1 MFARLEAWFNAFFL
15 GYAARVSG
23 DLAVGLVP
31 VALALVTLYVAVYG
45 LAVMRGEAT
54 EPVGTFAWKMVK
66 VGAILSFALPG
77 LYYSG
82 NVAAAA
88 TGLQDGLATLF
99 VAPRGVAAATA
110 FGALD
115 LANTAANEQLALLW
129 KDAGMFRLDLVLA
142 SLLFSLG
149 TTIFLVLGAFVALL
163 GKLILTFALAIGPL
177 AILCLLFKPTARFFD
192 SWLSFVLS
200 AVILSW
206 FVFFALGM
214 SLYVSDRVVAA
225 IADGSAFVAGRARVG
240 GCARSGRHLLGCY
253 VPPGH
258 RALPSAIACI
268 QPDRWCLHPKRR
280 ADGHQLDGGDARHG
294 RRPLSQ
300 RWGGGRR
307 RRREHGTWR
316 RSCLCRRSSRGI
328 GGRRGRRRGARGVST
343 RRPARRGFDLKFQP
357 LFNRFIHTGEYRP

>member
-1 MFARLEAWFNAFFL
+1 MFAKLEAWFNAFFL

-31 VALALVTLYVAVYG
+31 VALALVTVYVAIYG

-54 EPVGTFAWKMVK
+54 EPVGTFAWKMAK

-77 LYYSG
+77 LYYSA

-88 TGLQDGLATLF
+88 TGLQDGLAVLF
-99 VAPRGVAAATA
+99 VAPGGGGAATA

-129 KDAGMFRLDLVLA
+129 KDAGMLRLDLVVA

-192 SWLSFVLS
+192 SWVSFVLS
-200 AVILSW
+200 AVVLSW

-214 SLYVSDRVVAA
+214 SLYVSEKVVSA
-225 IADGSAFVAGRARVG
+225 IAIGGAFVARCTR
-240 GCARSGRHLLGCY
+240 RSRRPRSRRHLPGRH
-253 VPPGH
+253 VPARH
-258 RALPSAIACI
+258 RAVPGTLTRIESHWRRIH
-268 QPDRWCLHPKRR
+268 PDRGPDDQQRGRGVAPGWSRR
-280 ADGHQLDGGDARHG
+280 RSRRCVWRRWKHG
-294 RRPLSQ
+294 TRRRCRLCRRPG
-300 RWGGGRR
+300 GGGR
-307 RRREHGTWR
+307 G
-316 RSCLCRRSSRGI
+316 L
-328 GGRRGRRRGARGVST
+328 GRRRGRKRGTRGVST
-343 RRPARRGFDLKFQP
+343 GRPAWRWISNLKE
-357 LFNRFIHTGEYRP
+357 HRP

>member
-1 MFARLEAWFNAFFL
+1 MFARLETWFNTFFL
-15 GYAARVSG
+15 GYAARVSA

-31 VALALVTLYVAVYG
+31 VSLALVTIYVAIYG
-45 LAVMRGEAT
+45 LAVMRGEAS

-82 NVAAAA
+82 NVMAWA

-99 VAPRGVAAATA
+99 VAPRAAAAATA

-142 SLLFSLG
+142 SILFSLG
-149 TTIFLVLGAFVALL
+149 TTIFLVLGAFVGLL

-177 AILCLLFKPTARFFD
+177 AILCLIFKSTARFFD

-200 AVILSW
+200 AVVLSW

-214 SLYVSDRVVAA
+214 SLYVSDKVVFA
-225 IADGSAFVAGRARVG
+225 IADGSAFVAGVPGSVGALEAAGTYLAVMCLLAIVLYQAPSLASSLTGGASIQNGTQMVTNSMVAMRAMG
-240 GCARSGRHLLGCY
+240 AGRSGGSTA
-253 VPPGH
+253 G
-258 RALPSAIACI
+258 S
-268 QPDRWCLHPKRR
+268 
-280 ADGHQLDGGDARHG
+280 GGSMAR
-294 RRPLSQ
+294 
-300 RWGGGRR
+300 GGGAGYVAGRAAGAAGSAG
-307 RRREHGTWR
+307 GTAAN
-316 RSCLCRRSSRGI
+316 
-328 GGRRGRRRGARGVST
+328 GARAAYQRVAQRGGVST
-343 RRPARRGFDLKFQP
+343 
-357 LFNRFIHTGEYRP
+357 

>member
-214 SLYVSDRVVAA
+214 SLYVSDRVVSA
-225 IADGSAFVAGRARVG
+225 IADGSAFVAGVPGSVGALEAAGTYLAVMCLLAIVLYQAPSLASSLTGGASIQSGAQMVTNSMVAMRAM
-240 GCARSGRHLLGCY
+240 
-253 VPPGH
+253 
-258 RALPSAIACI
+258 
-268 QPDRWCLHPKRR
+268 
-280 ADGHQLDGGDARHG
+280 
-294 RRPLSQ
+294 
-300 RWGGGRR
+300 GGGRSAA
-307 RRREHGTWR
+307 GA
-316 RSCLCRRSSRGI
+316 SAGGGGSMGRG
-328 GGRRGRRRGARGVST
+328 GGAAYVAGRAVGSAGGAAAGVARAAYQRVAQRGGVST
-343 RRPARRGFDLKFQP
+343 
-357 LFNRFIHTGEYRP
+357 

>member
-1 MFARLEAWFNAFFL
+1 MFTKLEAWFNTFFL

-31 VALALVTLYVAVYG
+31 IALLLVTIYVAVYG
-45 LAVMRGEAT
+45 LAVMRGEAS

-82 NVAAAA
+82 NVVAWA

-99 VAPRGVAAATA
+99 VAPRAAAATTA

-115 LANTAANEQLALLW
+115 LANTQANEQLALLW

-142 SLLFSLG
+142 SVLFSLG
-149 TTIFLVLGAFVALL
+149 TTIFLVLGAFVGLL

-177 AILCLLFKPTARFFD
+177 AILCLIFKSTARFFD

-200 AVILSW
+200 AVVLSW

-214 SLYVSDRVVAA
+214 SLYVSDRVLQA
-225 IADGSAFVAGRARVG
+225 ISTGSAFVAGVPGSVGALEAAGTYLTVMCLLAIVLFQAPSLASSLTGGASIQSGTQMVTNSMVAMRAM
-240 GCARSGRHLLGCY
+240 
-253 VPPGH
+253 
-258 RALPSAIACI
+258 
-268 QPDRWCLHPKRR
+268 
-280 ADGHQLDGGDARHG
+280 
-294 RRPLSQ
+294 
-300 RWGGGRR
+300 GGGRS
-307 RRREHGTWR
+307 GG
-316 RSCLCRRSSRGI
+316 SGAAGGGGSMSRG
-328 GGRRGRRRGARGVST
+328 GGAAYVAGRAAGAVGSAGGAVTGGARAAYQRVAQRGGVST
-343 RRPARRGFDLKFQP
+343 
-357 LFNRFIHTGEYRP
+357 

>member
-1 MFARLEAWFNAFFL
+1 MFTKLEAWFNTFFL

-31 VALALVTLYVAVYG
+31 IALLLVTIYVAVYG
-45 LAVMRGEAT
+45 LAVMRGEAS

-82 NVAAAA
+82 NVVAWA

-99 VAPRGVAAATA
+99 VAPRAAAATTA

-115 LANTAANEQLALLW
+115 LANTQANEQLALLW

-142 SLLFSLG
+142 SVLFSLG
-149 TTIFLVLGAFVALL
+149 TTIFLVLGAFVGLL

-177 AILCLLFKPTARFFD
+177 AILCLIFKSTARFFD

-200 AVILSW
+200 AVVLSW

-214 SLYVSDRVVAA
+214 SLYVSDRVLQA
-225 IADGSAFVAGRARVG
+225 ISTGSAFVAGVPGSVGALEAAGTYLTVMCLLAIVLFQAPSLASSLTGGASIQSGTQMVTNSMVAMRAM
-240 GCARSGRHLLGCY
+240 
-253 VPPGH
+253 
-258 RALPSAIACI
+258 
-268 QPDRWCLHPKRR
+268 
-280 ADGHQLDGGDARHG
+280 
-294 RRPLSQ
+294 
-300 RWGGGRR
+300 GGGRS
-307 RRREHGTWR
+307 G
-316 RSCLCRRSSRGI
+316 SGGAAGGGGSMSRG
-328 GGRRGRRRGARGVST
+328 GGASYVAGRAAGAVGSAGGAVAGGARAAYQRVAQRGGVST
-343 RRPARRGFDLKFQP
+343 
-357 LFNRFIHTGEYRP
+357 

>member
-1 MFARLEAWFNAFFL
+1 MFARLETWFNAFFL

-23 DLAVGLVP
+23 DLAVGLMP
-31 VALALVTLYVAVYG
+31 IALLLVTVYVAVYG

-99 VAPRGVAAATA
+99 VAPRAVAAATA

-200 AVILSW
+200 AVVLSW

-225 IADGSAFVAGRARVG
+225 IADGSAFVAGVPGSVGALEAAGTYLAVMCLLAILLYQAPSLASSLTGGASIQSGTQMVTNSMVAMRAM
-240 GCARSGRHLLGCY
+240 
-253 VPPGH
+253 
-258 RALPSAIACI
+258 
-268 QPDRWCLHPKRR
+268 
-280 ADGHQLDGGDARHG
+280 
-294 RRPLSQ
+294 
-300 RWGGGRR
+300 GGGRS
-307 RRREHGTWR
+307 GG
-316 RSCLCRRSSRGI
+316 SGAAGGGGSMSRG
-328 GGRRGRRRGARGVST
+328 GGAAYVAGRAAGAVGSAGGAVAGGARAAYQRVAQRGGVST
-343 RRPARRGFDLKFQP
+343 
-357 LFNRFIHTGEYRP
+357 

>member
-1 MFARLEAWFNAFFL
+1 MFARLETWFNAFFL

-31 VALALVTLYVAVYG
+31 IALLLVTVYVAVYG

-66 VGAILSFALPG
+66 IGAILSFALPG

-200 AVILSW
+200 AVVLSW

-225 IADGSAFVAGRARVG
+225 IADGSAFVAGVPGSVGALEAAGTYLAVMCLLAIVLYQAPSLASSLTGGASIQSGTQMVTNSMVAMRAMGGGTAGGGTAASGGTMARGGGAAYVAGRAASAVG
-240 GCARSGRHLLGCY
+240 SAGGAAASGARSAYQR
-253 VPPGH
+253 V
-258 RALPSAIACI
+258 AL
-268 QPDRWCLHPKRR
+268 
-280 ADGHQLDGGDARHG
+280 
-294 RRPLSQ
+294 
-300 RWGGGRR
+300 
-307 RRREHGTWR
+307 
-316 RSCLCRRSSRGI
+316 
-328 GGRRGRRRGARGVST
+328 RGRAST
-343 RRPARRGFDLKFQP
+343 
-357 LFNRFIHTGEYRP
+357 

>member
-1 MFARLEAWFNAFFL
+1 MFARLETWFNAFFL

-31 VALALVTLYVAVYG
+31 IALLLVTVYVAVYG

-66 VGAILSFALPG
+66 IGAILSFALPG

-99 VAPRGVAAATA
+99 VAPRAVAAATA

-200 AVILSW
+200 AVVLSW

-225 IADGSAFVAGRARVG
+225 IADGSAFVAGTPESVGALEAAGTYLAVMCLLAIVLYQAPSLASSLTGGASIQSGAQMVTNSMVAMRAMG
-240 GCARSGRHLLGCY
+240 AGR
-253 VPPGH
+253 
-258 RALPSAIACI
+258 A
-268 QPDRWCLHPKRR
+268 
-280 ADGHQLDGGDARHG
+280 
-294 RRPLSQ
+294 
-300 RWGGGRR
+300 GGGSAA
-307 RRREHGTWR
+307 GGG
-316 RSCLCRRSSRGI
+316 SMSRG
-328 GGRRGRRRGARGVST
+328 GGAAYVAGRAAGAVGSAGGAVAGGARAAYQRVARRGGVST
-343 RRPARRGFDLKFQP
+343 
-357 LFNRFIHTGEYRP
+357 

>member
-1 MFARLEAWFNAFFL
+1 MFAKLETWFNAFFL

-31 VALALVTLYVAVYG
+31 VALLLVTVYVAVYG

-99 VAPRGVAAATA
+99 VAPRAVAAATA

-129 KDAGMFRLDLVLA
+129 KDASMFRLDLVLA

-200 AVILSW
+200 AVVLSW

-225 IADGSAFVAGRARVG
+225 IADGSAFVAGVPGSVGALEAAGTYLAVMCLLAIVLYQAPSLASSLTGGASIQSGAQMVTNSMVAMRAMG
-240 GCARSGRHLLGCY
+240 AGRSG
-253 VPPGH
+253 
-258 RALPSAIACI
+258 
-268 QPDRWCLHPKRR
+268 
-280 ADGHQLDGGDARHG
+280 
-294 RRPLSQ
+294 
-300 RWGGGRR
+300 GGGAT
-307 RRREHGTWR
+307 GGGG
-316 RSCLCRRSSRGI
+316 SMARG
-328 GGRRGRRRGARGVST
+328 GGAASVAGRAAGAVGSAGGAVAGGARAAYQRVAQRGGAST
-343 RRPARRGFDLKFQP
+343 
-357 LFNRFIHTGEYRP
+357 

>member
-1 MFARLEAWFNAFFL
+1 
-15 GYAARVSG
+15 
-23 DLAVGLVP
+23 
-31 VALALVTLYVAVYG
+31 

-54 EPVGTFAWKMVK
+54 EPVGTFAWKMAK

-88 TGLQDGLATLF
+88 TGLQDDLATLF
-99 VAPRGVAAATA
+99 VAPRAAAAATA

-129 KDAGMFRLDLVLA
+129 KDAGMFRLDLVVA

-149 TTIFLVLGAFVALL
+149 TTIFLVLGAFVGLL

-200 AVILSW
+200 AVVLSW

-214 SLYVSDRVVAA
+214 SLYVSEKVVFA
-225 IADGSAFVAGRARVG
+225 IADGSAFVAGAPNAVGALEAAGTYLAVMCLLAIVLYQAPSLASSLTGGASIQTGAQMISNAVVASRLGGRAG
-240 GCARSGRHLLGCY
+240 AAAAAS
-253 VPPGH
+253 
-258 RALPSAIACI
+258 
-268 QPDRWCLHPKRR
+268 
-280 ADGHQLDGGDARHG
+280 
-294 RRPLSQ
+294 
-300 RWGGGRR
+300 GGG
-307 RRREHGTWR
+307 G
-316 RSCLCRRSSRGI
+316 SMGRG
-328 GGRRGRRRGARGVST
+328 GGAAYVAGRAAGAVGSAGGAAASGARAAYQRV
-343 RRPARRGFDLKFQP
+343 AQRGGGSA
-357 LFNRFIHTGEYRP
+357 T

>member
-1 MFARLEAWFNAFFL
+1 MFAKLETWFNAFFL
-15 GYAARVSG
+15 GYASRVSG

-31 VALALVTLYVAVYG
+31 VALLLVTVYVAVYG

-99 VAPRGVAAATA
+99 VAPRAVAAATA

-129 KDAGMFRLDLVLA
+129 KDASMFRLDLVLA

-200 AVILSW
+200 AVVLSW

-225 IADGSAFVAGRARVG
+225 IADGSAFVAGVPGSVGALEAAGTYLAVMCLLAIVLYQAPSLASSLTGGASIQSGAQMVTNSMVAMRAMG
-240 GCARSGRHLLGCY
+240 AGRSG
-253 VPPGH
+253 
-258 RALPSAIACI
+258 
-268 QPDRWCLHPKRR
+268 
-280 ADGHQLDGGDARHG
+280 
-294 RRPLSQ
+294 
-300 RWGGGRR
+300 GGGAA
-307 RRREHGTWR
+307 GGGG
-316 RSCLCRRSSRGI
+316 SMSRG
-328 GGRRGRRRGARGVST
+328 GGAAYVAGRAAGAVGSAGGAVAGGARAAYQRVAQRGGAST
-343 RRPARRGFDLKFQP
+343 
-357 LFNRFIHTGEYRP
+357 

>member
-1 MFARLEAWFNAFFL
+1 MFARLETWFNAFFL

-31 VALALVTLYVAVYG
+31 IALLLVTVYVAVYG

-99 VAPRGVAAATA
+99 VAPRAVAAATA

-200 AVILSW
+200 AVVLSW

-225 IADGSAFVAGRARVG
+225 IADGSAFVAGVPGSVGALEAAGTYLAVMCLLAIVLYQAPSLASSLTGGASIQSGAQMVTNSMVAMRAMGAGRAG
-240 GCARSGRHLLGCY
+240 SG
-253 VPPGH
+253 
-258 RALPSAIACI
+258 AA
-268 QPDRWCLHPKRR
+268 
-280 ADGHQLDGGDARHG
+280 
-294 RRPLSQ
+294 
-300 RWGGGRR
+300 GGG
-307 RRREHGTWR
+307 G
-316 RSCLCRRSSRGI
+316 SMSRG
-328 GGRRGRRRGARGVST
+328 GGAAYVAGRAAGAVGSAGGAAASGARAAYQRVAQRGGVST
-343 RRPARRGFDLKFQP
+343 
-357 LFNRFIHTGEYRP
+357 

>member
-1 MFARLEAWFNAFFL
+1 MFAKLEAWFNTFFL

-31 VALALVTLYVAVYG
+31 VALLLVTVYVAVYG
-45 LAVMRGEAT
+45 LAVMRGEAS

-82 NVAAAA
+82 NVVAWA

-99 VAPRGVAAATA
+99 VAPRAATATTA

-115 LANTAANEQLALLW
+115 LANTQANEQLALLW

-149 TTIFLVLGAFVALL
+149 TTIFLVLGAFVGLL

-177 AILCLLFKPTARFFD
+177 AILCLLFKSTARFFD

-200 AVILSW
+200 AVVLSW

-214 SLYVSDRVVAA
+214 SLYVSDRVVQA
-225 IADGSAFVAGRARVG
+225 ISAGSAFVAGVPGSVGALEAAGTYLAVMCLLAIVLFQAPSLASSLTGGASIQSGTQMVTNSMVAMRAM
-240 GCARSGRHLLGCY
+240 
-253 VPPGH
+253 
-258 RALPSAIACI
+258 
-268 QPDRWCLHPKRR
+268 
-280 ADGHQLDGGDARHG
+280 
-294 RRPLSQ
+294 
-300 RWGGGRR
+300 GGGRSAA
-307 RRREHGTWR
+307 GGGAAGSGGSMT
-316 RSCLCRRSSRGI
+316 RG
-328 GGRRGRRRGARGVST
+328 GGAAYVAGRAVGAVGSAGGAVASGARAAYQRVAQRGGVST
-343 RRPARRGFDLKFQP
+343 
-357 LFNRFIHTGEYRP
+357 

>member
-1 MFARLEAWFNAFFL
+1 MFARLETWFNAFFL

-23 DLAVGLVP
+23 DLAVGLLP
-31 VALALVTLYVAVYG
+31 IALLLVTVYVAIYG

-54 EPVGTFAWKMVK
+54 EPVGTFAWKMAK

-99 VAPRGVAAATA
+99 VAPRAVAAATA

-200 AVILSW
+200 AVVMSW

-225 IADGSAFVAGRARVG
+225 IADGSAFVAGVPESVGALEAAGTYLAVMCLLAIVLYQAPSLASSLTGGASIQSGAQMVTNSMVAMRAM
-240 GCARSGRHLLGCY
+240 
-253 VPPGH
+253 
-258 RALPSAIACI
+258 
-268 QPDRWCLHPKRR
+268 
-280 ADGHQLDGGDARHG
+280 
-294 RRPLSQ
+294 
-300 RWGGGRR
+300 GGGRS
-307 RRREHGTWR
+307 GG
-316 RSCLCRRSSRGI
+316 SGAAGGGGSMSRG
-328 GGRRGRRRGARGVST
+328 GGAAYVAGRAAGAVGSAGGAVAGGPRAAYQRVAQRGGVST
-343 RRPARRGFDLKFQP
+343 
-357 LFNRFIHTGEYRP
+357 

>member
-1 MFARLEAWFNAFFL
+1 MFARLEAWFNTFFL

-31 VALALVTLYVAVYG
+31 VALLLVTVYVAVYG
-45 LAVMRGEAT
+45 LAVMRGEAS

-82 NVAAAA
+82 NVVAWA

-99 VAPRGVAAATA
+99 VAPRAAAATTA

-115 LANTAANEQLALLW
+115 LANTQANEQLALLW

-149 TTIFLVLGAFVALL
+149 TTIFLVLGAFVGLL

-177 AILCLLFKPTARFFD
+177 AILCLLFKSTARFFD

-200 AVILSW
+200 AVVLSW

-214 SLYVSDRVVAA
+214 SLYVSDRVVQA
-225 IADGSAFVAGRARVG
+225 ISTGSAFVAGVPGSVG
-240 GCARSGRHLLGCY
+240 ALEAAGTYLAVMCLLGI
-253 VPPGH
+253 VLFQAPSLASSLTGGASIQSGTQMVTNSMVAM
-258 RALPSAIACI
+258 RAM
-268 QPDRWCLHPKRR
+268 
-280 ADGHQLDGGDARHG
+280 
-294 RRPLSQ
+294 
-300 RWGGGRR
+300 GGGRS
-307 RRREHGTWR
+307 GG
-316 RSCLCRRSSRGI
+316 SGAPGGGSGGSMARGGGAAYVAGRAAGAVGSAGGSAAN
-328 GGRRGRRRGARGVST
+328 GGRAAYQRVAQRGGIST
-343 RRPARRGFDLKFQP
+343 
-357 LFNRFIHTGEYRP
+357 

>member
-1 MFARLEAWFNAFFL
+1 MFARLETWFNTFFL

-31 VALALVTLYVAVYG
+31 IALLLVTVYVAVYG
-45 LAVMRGEAT
+45 LAVMRGEAP
-54 EPVGTFAWKMVK
+54 EPVGTFTWKMVK

-77 LYYSG
+77 LYYSA
-82 NVAAAA
+82 NVSAVA
-88 TGLQDGLATLF
+88 TGMQDGLATLF
-99 VAPRGVAAATA
+99 VAPRAVAAGTA

-129 KDAGMFRLDLVLA
+129 KDASMFRLDLVLA

-163 GKLILTFALAIGPL
+163 GKLILTFALAVGPL

-200 AVILSW
+200 AVVLSW

-225 IADGSAFVAGRARVG
+225 IADGSAFVAGVPGSVGALEAAGTYLAVMCLLAIVLYQAPSLASSLTGGASIQSGTQMITNSMVAMRAM
-240 GCARSGRHLLGCY
+240 
-253 VPPGH
+253 
-258 RALPSAIACI
+258 
-268 QPDRWCLHPKRR
+268 
-280 ADGHQLDGGDARHG
+280 
-294 RRPLSQ
+294 
-300 RWGGGRR
+300 GGGRS
-307 RRREHGTWR
+307 GA
-316 RSCLCRRSSRGI
+316 SSAASGGGSMTRG
-328 GGRRGRRRGARGVST
+328 GGAAYVAGRAVGAVGSAGGAVAGGARAAYQRVAQRGGVST
-343 RRPARRGFDLKFQP
+343 
-357 LFNRFIHTGEYRP
+357 

>member
-1 MFARLEAWFNAFFL
+1 MFAKLEAWFNVFFL

-23 DLAVGLVP
+23 DLATGLVP
-31 VALALVTLYVAVYG
+31 VALALVTIYIAVYG
-45 LAVMRGEAT
+45 LAVMRGEAS

-82 NVAAAA
+82 NVVAWA

-99 VAPRGVAAATA
+99 VAPSAAAPSTA

-149 TTIFLVLGAFVALL
+149 TIIFLVLGAFVGLL

-177 AILCLLFKPTARFFD
+177 AILSLLFKSTARFFD

-200 AVILSW
+200 AVVLSW

-214 SLYVSDRVVAA
+214 SLYVSEKVVSA
-225 IADGSAFVAGRARVG
+225 IAYGSAFVAGAPNAVG
-240 GCARSGRHLLGCY
+240 ALEAAGTYLAVMCLLAIVLY
-253 VPPGH
+253 Q
-258 RALPSAIACI
+258 APSLASSLTGGASI
-268 QPDRWCLHPKRR
+268 QTGAQMISNAVVATRL
-280 ADGHQLDGGDARHG
+280 
-294 RRPLSQ
+294 
-300 RWGGGRR
+300 GGRA
-307 RRREHGTWR
+307 GAAAAA
-316 RSCLCRRSSRGI
+316 SGS
-328 GGRRGRRRGARGVST
+328 GGSMGLS
-343 RRPARRGFDLKFQP
+343 L
-357 LFNRFIHTGEYRP
+357 IHI

>member
-1 MFARLEAWFNAFFL
+1 MFARLETWFNAFFL

-31 VALALVTLYVAVYG
+31 IALLLVTVYVAVYG

-99 VAPRGVAAATA
+99 VAPRAVAAATA

-200 AVILSW
+200 AVVLSW

-225 IADGSAFVAGRARVG
+225 IADGSAFVAGVPGSVGALEAAGTYLAVMCLLAIVLYQAPSLASSLTGGASIQSGAQMVTNSMVAMRAMG
-240 GCARSGRHLLGCY
+240 AGR
-253 VPPGH
+253 
-258 RALPSAIACI
+258 A
-268 QPDRWCLHPKRR
+268 
-280 ADGHQLDGGDARHG
+280 
-294 RRPLSQ
+294 
-300 RWGGGRR
+300 GGGAAA
-307 RRREHGTWR
+307 GGG
-316 RSCLCRRSSRGI
+316 SMSRG
-328 GGRRGRRRGARGVST
+328 GGAAYVAGRAAGAVGSAGGAVAGGARAAYQRVAQRGGVST
-343 RRPARRGFDLKFQP
+343 
-357 LFNRFIHTGEYRP
+357 

>member
-1 MFARLEAWFNAFFL
+1 MFTKLEAWFNTFFL

-31 VALALVTLYVAVYG
+31 IALLLVTIYVAVYG
-45 LAVMRGEAT
+45 LAVMRGEAS

-82 NVAAAA
+82 NVVAWA

-99 VAPRGVAAATA
+99 VAPRAAAATTA

-115 LANTAANEQLALLW
+115 LANTQANEQLALLW

-142 SLLFSLG
+142 SVLFSLG
-149 TTIFLVLGAFVALL
+149 TTIFLVLGAFVGLL

-177 AILCLLFKPTARFFD
+177 AILCLIFKSTARFFD

-200 AVILSW
+200 AVVLSW

-214 SLYVSDRVVAA
+214 SLYVSDRVLQA
-225 IADGSAFVAGRARVG
+225 ISTGSAFVAGVPGSVGALEAAGTYLTVMCLLAIVLFQAPSLASSLTGGASIQSGTQMVTNSMVAMRAM
-240 GCARSGRHLLGCY
+240 
-253 VPPGH
+253 
-258 RALPSAIACI
+258 
-268 QPDRWCLHPKRR
+268 
-280 ADGHQLDGGDARHG
+280 
-294 RRPLSQ
+294 
-300 RWGGGRR
+300 GGGRL
-307 RRREHGTWR
+307 GG
-316 RSCLCRRSSRGI
+316 SGAAGGGGSMSRG
-328 GGRRGRRRGARGVST
+328 GGAAYVAGRAAGAVGSAGGAVAGGARAAYQRVAQRGGVST
-343 RRPARRGFDLKFQP
+343 
-357 LFNRFIHTGEYRP
+357 

>member
-1 MFARLEAWFNAFFL
+1 MFARLEAWFNTFFL

-31 VALALVTLYVAVYG
+31 VALLLVTVYVAVYG
-45 LAVMRGEAT
+45 LAVMRGEAS

-82 NVAAAA
+82 NVVAWA

-99 VAPRGVAAATA
+99 VAPRAAAATTA

-115 LANTAANEQLALLW
+115 LANTQANEQLALLW

-149 TTIFLVLGAFVALL
+149 TTIFLVLGAFVGLL

-177 AILCLLFKPTARFFD
+177 AILCLLFKSTARFFD

-200 AVILSW
+200 AVVLSW

-214 SLYVSDRVVAA
+214 SLYVSDRVVQA
-225 IADGSAFVAGRARVG
+225 ISTGSAFVAGVPGSVG
-240 GCARSGRHLLGCY
+240 ALEAAGTYLAVMCLLGI
-253 VPPGH
+253 VLFQAPSLASSLTGGASIQSGTQMVTNSMVAM
-258 RALPSAIACI
+258 RAM
-268 QPDRWCLHPKRR
+268 
-280 ADGHQLDGGDARHG
+280 
-294 RRPLSQ
+294 
-300 RWGGGRR
+300 GGGRS
-307 RRREHGTWR
+307 GG
-316 RSCLCRRSSRGI
+316 SGASGGGSGGSMARG
-328 GGRRGRRRGARGVST
+328 GGAAYVAGRAAGAVGSAGGAAANGARAAYQRVAQRGGIST
-343 RRPARRGFDLKFQP
+343 
-357 LFNRFIHTGEYRP
+357 

>member
-1 MFARLEAWFNAFFL
+1 MFAKLETWFNAFFL
-15 GYAARVSG
+15 GYAGRVSA

-31 VALALVTLYVAVYG
+31 VALALVTVYVAIYG

-54 EPVGTFAWKMVK
+54 EPVGTFAWKMAK

-99 VAPRGVAAATA
+99 VAPRAAAAATA

-129 KDAGMFRLDLVLA
+129 KDAGMFRLDLVVA

-149 TTIFLVLGAFVALL
+149 TTIFLVLGAFVGLL

-200 AVILSW
+200 AVVLSW

-214 SLYVSDRVVAA
+214 SLYVSEKVVFA
-225 IADGSAFVAGRARVG
+225 IADGSAFVAGAPNAVGALEAAGTYLAVMCLLAIVLYQAPSLASSLTGGASIQTGAQMISNAVVASRLGGRAG
-240 GCARSGRHLLGCY
+240 AAAAAS
-253 VPPGH
+253 
-258 RALPSAIACI
+258 
-268 QPDRWCLHPKRR
+268 
-280 ADGHQLDGGDARHG
+280 
-294 RRPLSQ
+294 
-300 RWGGGRR
+300 GGG
-307 RRREHGTWR
+307 G
-316 RSCLCRRSSRGI
+316 SMGRG
-328 GGRRGRRRGARGVST
+328 GGAAYVAGRAAGSVGSAGGAAVSGARAAYQRV
-343 RRPARRGFDLKFQP
+343 AQRGGGSA
-357 LFNRFIHTGEYRP
+357 T